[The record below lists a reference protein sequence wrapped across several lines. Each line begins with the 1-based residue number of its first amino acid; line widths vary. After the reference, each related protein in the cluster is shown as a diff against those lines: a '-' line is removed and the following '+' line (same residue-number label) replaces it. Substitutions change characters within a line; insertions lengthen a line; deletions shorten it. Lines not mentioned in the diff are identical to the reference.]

1 MMNRITR
8 LTEDQYNRF
17 VKTRKLGA
25 NLREVLGIPKTK
37 KVHIGDTL
45 CMIGQQSETKDVF
58 ECMHGAKK
66 VLYVVS
72 EPIDEMMA
80 ACYSIYLC

>member
-45 CMIGQQSETKDVF
+45 CMIG
-58 ECMHGAKK
+58 
-66 VLYVVS
+66 
-72 EPIDEMMA
+72 
-80 ACYSIYLC
+80 